1 VLPAA
6 SFDGLELHRDLSVF
20 RDQSVAWQ
28 CEQVCRSNASILWDR
43 RSRRASIAGGAE
55 SVGRVAR
62 QGKRLVKNSIR
73 ALRRRPRIPSLSRH
87 ASLRSDRNFVRL
99 VRVAKR
105 QSEGAAAKNLFVFAN
120 AAQLKLAE
128 RLEASV
134 TTSRSLCKPRRE
146 QDLSISRSQS
156 LHRSKAGRRS
166 DLGQAKGEWKSFG
179 SLDARQRPEAI
190 KVFGSQLSS
199 RSQRFGVRR
208 RATASATRA
217 RQVSPL
223 QAICRLRP
231 AWSG

>member
-6 SFDGLELHRDLSVF
+6 SPDGLELHRDFSIF

-28 CEQVCRSNASILWDR
+28 CEQVCRSNASILWGR

-73 ALRRRPRIPSLSRH
+73 AARHRRRIPSLSRPRV
-87 ASLRSDRNFVRL
+87 SGRTEISSGSSELQIDSRSEP
-99 VRVAKR
+99 
-105 QSEGAAAKNLFVFAN
+105 QSKNLFVFAN
-120 AAQLKLAE
+120 AAQFKLAE

-134 TTSRSLCKPRRE
+134 TTSRSLCNPRRE

-156 LHRSKAGRRS
+156 LRRSKAGRRS

-231 AWSG
+231 ARS